1 MTTFNTLRGEKKA
14 KLSSQPWADTN
25 ILTSAV
31 SETVRLIK
39 QNVSV
44 MMKFFRSLNSNTS
57 LAFQVPNVQ
66 RKMQLYLA
74 NSETEFILFRPV
86 QYLKI

>member
-39 QNVSV
+39 QNVSIMIRQMRTFNV
-44 MMKFFRSLNSNTS
+44 SLSG
-57 LAFQVPNVQ
+57 AQCAEEDAIIFGKQ
-66 RKMQLYLA
+66 
-74 NSETEFILFRPV
+74 
-86 QYLKI
+86 

>member
-39 QNVSV
+39 QNVSI
-44 MMKFFRSLNSNTS
+44 MMMRVFR
-57 LAFQVPNVQ
+57 
-66 RKMQLYLA
+66 
-74 NSETEFILFRPV
+74 ILKVRLSGAQCAEEDAAIFGK
-86 QYLKI
+86 Q